1 LTPQLGFECMAENF
15 IQYLRFEKRYAEHT
29 VQAYQADIAQF
40 TSFIKDLGIEQ
51 LFFIK
56 TPQVRLWIVSLVES
70 GCNSATIRRKI
81 SALNTY
87 YKFSIRK
94 GLTDY
99 NPAKGIN
106 LPKLPSR
113 LPKYIEEH
121 QLDALMTSTSAFGD
135 DFSGQR
141 DRIIVEVLYATGIR
155 RQELLN
161 LKWSDVDEAS
171 MTMKV
176 LGKGNK
182 ERMIP
187 VSPALLMQLKE
198 YRNIC
203 IATFPDL
210 ALPANII
217 LSNKGTTAYPE
228 LVYKTVKKHLSLCS
242 TQEKKSPH
250 VLRHS
255 FATHMSN
262 HGAPLNDIKE
272 LLGHASL
279 ASTQVYTHNTI
290 EQLKE
295 VYKIAHPKA

>member
-1 LTPQLGFECMAENF
+1 MAENF

-40 TSFIKDLGIEQ
+40 TSFLKDLGIEQ

-56 TPQVRLWIVSLVES
+56 TPQVRLWVVSLMECACS
-70 GCNSATIRRKI
+70 PASIRRKL

-87 YKFSIRK
+87 YKFAIRK
-94 GLTDY
+94 GLTEH
-99 NPAKGIN
+99 NPAKGIS

-121 QLDALMTSTSAFGD
+121 QLDLLMKSSSAFSD

-141 DRIIVEVLYATGIR
+141 DRMIIEVLYSTGIR
-155 RQELLN
+155 RQELVN
-161 LKWSDVDEAS
+161 LRWPDVNEAS

-182 ERMIP
+182 ERIIP
-187 VSPALLMQLKE
+187 ISRALLEQLHVYKSL
-198 YRNIC
+198 C
-203 IATFPDL
+203 SDTFQGHELPDR
-210 ALPANII
+210 II
-217 LSNKGTTAYPE
+217 LSNKGTAAYPE

>member
-1 LTPQLGFECMAENF
+1 MAENF

-56 TPQVRLWIVSLVES
+56 TPQVRLWVVSLVEN
-70 GCNSATIRRKI
+70 GCNPATIRRKL

-87 YKFSIRK
+87 YKFAIRK
-94 GLTDY
+94 GLTEQ
-99 NPAKGIN
+99 NPAKGIS

-121 QLDALMTSTSAFGD
+121 QLDLLMASSSAFSD
-135 DFSGQR
+135 DFKGHR
-141 DRIIVEVLYATGIR
+141 DRMIIEILYATGIR

-161 LKWSDVDEAS
+161 LSWSDVNEAS

-182 ERMIP
+182 ERIIP
-187 VSPALLMQLKE
+187 ISQILLKQLHE
-198 YRNIC
+198 YKSLCNK
-203 IATFPDL
+203 TFYGH
-210 ALPANII
+210 ALPDKII
-217 LSNKGTTAYPE
+217 LSNKGTAAYPE